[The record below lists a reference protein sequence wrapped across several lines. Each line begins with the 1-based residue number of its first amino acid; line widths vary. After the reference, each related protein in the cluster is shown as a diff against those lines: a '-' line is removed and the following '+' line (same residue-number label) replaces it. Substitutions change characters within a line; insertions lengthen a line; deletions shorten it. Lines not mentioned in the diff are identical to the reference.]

1 MTSDEILREL
11 REAVRR
17 ASEEAE
23 RRENEPIDDVA
34 RQRMLREQREQL
46 DRILGGSAPAKLAP
60 LEASELLAIEPPE
73 LLREAVELLREIARG
88 ERVLQ
93 RRDPIPVALVT
104 EAVRLREA
112 EGKSWRAIQAATGLS
127 RRKTDY
133 IRIALKYEDLGW
145 DPSPGVTTLGGDT
158 ENVDGG
164 VRLPVR

>member
-1 MTSDEILREL
+1 M
-11 REAVRR
+11 
-17 ASEEAE
+17 
-23 RRENEPIDDVA
+23 
-34 RQRMLREQREQL
+34 
-46 DRILGGSAPAKLAP
+46 
-60 LEASELLAIEPPE
+60 
-73 LLREAVELLREIARG
+73 
-88 ERVLQ
+88 
-93 RRDPIPVALVT
+93 
-104 EAVRLREA
+104 RLREA